1 MSRLKAVP
9 DFRGN
14 LPAVCKRQLCRNDCS
29 DHRNLFRSR
38 YQPAFYRR
46 RHHHVLLLQRTGNY
60 HRRNEQDVLYPVP
73 VICRK
78 CVCKCID
85 VCAGRIKPWGIILKF
100 NRIKNRRRKLSS
112 NGGFLYSISISR
124 FLLFN
129 MCDQFLTIFT
139 GIDHDGVASPQ
150 LVSQDDL
157 RSQCLHILLGARWL
171 SAPMPGSIWPR

>member
-1 MSRLKAVP
+1 MVRTFLPQISLLVLVGSDRSGYANSVP

-73 VICRK
+73 VICGK

-85 VCAGRIKPWGIILKF
+85 VCAGRIQPWGIILK
-100 NRIKNRRRKLSS
+100 IKTAAGRSLLQR
-112 NGGFLYSISISR
+112 R
-124 FLLFN
+124 FLLFP
-129 MCDQFLTIFT
+129 
-139 GIDHDGVASPQ
+139 GISRFFIQYARSISDH
-150 LVSQDDL
+150 LHWY
-157 RSQCLHILLGARWL
+157 RSRWCCQPAAGL
-171 SAPMPGSIWPR
+171 PG

>member
-1 MSRLKAVP
+1 MVRTFLPQISLLVLVAVIAVDYANSVP

-85 VCAGRIKPWGIILKF
+85 VWRWAYSALGDYSK
-100 NRIKNRRRKLSS
+100 NKNRRWKISPPTAVSFIPRHQPV
-112 NGGFLYSISISR
+112 FYSICAIN
-124 FLLFN
+124 F
-129 MCDQFLTIFT
+129 
-139 GIDHDGVASPQ
+139 
-150 LVSQDDL
+150 
-157 RSQCLHILLGARWL
+157 
-171 SAPMPGSIWPR
+171 